1 MSTPLHLFNKVYIE
15 HTDYIDSTLWGALIY
30 DGIDKTDG
38 SFAGLW
44 LGDDL
49 ADALGDDTFLEKM
62 TELAALSTKYVIYA
76 DDATYAAIVTD
87 WLKSTTT
94 MDAAAFNYW
103 VDIYSA
109 KRDKFGVGSASL
121 KTALKA
127 AWAGATQHDLST
139 LSVSYSIEWMLP
151 SLWVNASHSCAATA
165 KTVINDFVKRRY
177 EDAFTEA
184 KWFIDQNILKTSTQ
198 TLMGG
203 SGKTIDNY
211 HDLPKLTVF
220 KESFWTQT
228 GLRAAGANGKIDLT
242 AATAD
247 NLTALKLAYTTIF
260 GQDGLEQDIFDD
272 FVYLTAV
279 STSGITDANFTAIL
293 NTIKTTAS
301 YIPYM
306 PEDLEATIT
315 MEFLGYLQ
323 DLALNDTATL
333 AKYTLR

>member
-15 HTDYIDSTLWGALIY
+15 HTDYIDSTMWGALIY
-30 DGIDKTDG
+30 DGVDKADLVFT
-38 SFAGLW
+38 GLW
-44 LGDDL
+44 LGDNL

-62 TELAALSTKYVIYA
+62 TALAALDTKYVIYA
-76 DDATYAAIVTD
+76 DDASYAAIVTA
-87 WLKSTTT
+87 WLKSTTN
-94 MDAAAFNYW
+94 MDTTAFNYW

-109 KRDKFGVGSASL
+109 KRSKFGVGRSTLTS
-121 KTALKA
+121 ALKS
-127 AWAGATQHDLST
+127 AWASATQHDLST

-151 SLWVNASHSCAATA
+151 SLWVNASHSCAAIA
-165 KTVINDFVKRRY
+165 KTVLNDFVKRRY

-184 KWFIDQNILKTSTQ
+184 KWFIDQNILKASVQ

-247 NLTALKLAYTTIF
+247 NLTALKLAYTTMF
-260 GQDGLEQDIFDD
+260 GQEPLVADIFDD

-279 STSGITDANFTAIL
+279 STTGITDSNVTAIL

-301 YIPYM
+301 YVPYI
-306 PEDLEATIT
+306 PEDLEASIT
-315 MEFLGYLQ
+315 VEFLGYLQ
-323 DLALNDTATL
+323 ELALNDTATL

>member
-30 DGIDKTDG
+30 DGVDKTDLA
-38 SFAGLW
+38 FTELW

-62 TELAALSTKYVIYA
+62 TELAALDTKYVIYA
-76 DDATYAAIVTD
+76 DTATYTAIVAA
-87 WLKSTTT
+87 WLKSTTH
-94 MDAAAFNYW
+94 MDQAAFDYW

-109 KRDKFGVGSASL
+109 KRDKFSVGSDSL

-151 SLWVNASHSCAATA
+151 SVWGNASHSCAATA
-165 KTVINDFVKRRY
+165 KSVVNDFVKRRY

-184 KWFIDQNILKTSTQ
+184 KWFIDQNILKASIQ

-247 NLTALKLAYTTIF
+247 NLTALKLAYTTMF
-260 GQDGLEQDIFDD
+260 GQDGLEADIFDD

-279 STSGITDANFTAIL
+279 STTGITDANFATIL
-293 NTIKTTAS
+293 NTIKTTVA
-301 YIPYM
+301 YIPYV
-306 PEDLEATIT
+306 PEDLEETIT
-315 MEFLGYLQ
+315 VEFLGYIQ
-323 DLALNDTATL
+323 ELALNDTATL
-333 AKYTLR
+333 AKYALR

>member
-1 MSTPLHLFNKVYIE
+1 
-15 HTDYIDSTLWGALIY
+15 
-30 DGIDKTDG
+30 
-38 SFAGLW
+38 
-44 LGDDL
+44 
-49 ADALGDDTFLEKM
+49 M
-62 TELAALSTKYVIYA
+62 TALAALDTKYVIYA
-76 DDATYAAIVTD
+76 DDASYAAIVTA
-87 WLKSTTT
+87 WLKSTTN
-94 MDAAAFNYW
+94 MDTTAFNYW

-109 KRDKFGVGSASL
+109 KRSKFGVGRSTLTS
-121 KTALKA
+121 ALKS
-127 AWAGATQHDLST
+127 AWASATQHDLST

-151 SLWVNASHSCAATA
+151 SLWVNASHSCAAIA
-165 KTVINDFVKRRY
+165 KTVLNDFVKRRY

-184 KWFIDQNILKTSTQ
+184 KWFIDQNILKASVQ

-247 NLTALKLAYTTIF
+247 NLTALKLAYTTMF
-260 GQDGLEQDIFDD
+260 GQEPLVADIFDD

-279 STSGITDANFTAIL
+279 STTGITDSNVTAIL

-301 YIPYM
+301 YVPYI
-306 PEDLEATIT
+306 PEDLEASIT
-315 MEFLGYLQ
+315 VEFLGYLQ
-323 DLALNDTATL
+323 ELALNDTATL